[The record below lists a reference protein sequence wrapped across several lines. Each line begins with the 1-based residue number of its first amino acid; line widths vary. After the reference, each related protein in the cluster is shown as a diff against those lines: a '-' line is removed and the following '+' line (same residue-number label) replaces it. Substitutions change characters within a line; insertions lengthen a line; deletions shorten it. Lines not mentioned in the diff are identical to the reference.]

1 MYEQIK
7 NVSQQSISEAKEYVY
22 PVPSNSMLDAMK
34 LKDLDFNCVNNLKS
48 LEIIFNQLKSSQ
60 NPSLSKLRVIHLFNS
75 PTLNI

>member
-7 NVSQQSISEAKEYVY
+7 NVSQQSISKAGEYVY
-22 PVPSNSMLDAMK
+22 PVPSNSMQDAIQF
-34 LKDLDFNCVNNLKS
+34 KDLDLDCLNNLKS

-60 NPSLSKLRVIHLFNS
+60 KPSLSKLRVIHLFNS